1 MSWLFIAIA
10 AYLINAVN
18 SIVDKFL
25 LSTSVLKPVVYSFY
39 IGVLGL
45 FVLIFIPFVNF
56 TIPPASQI
64 FINLFTGAI
73 FILAIFT
80 FFNALYRGETSR
92 VLPLVGGLIP
102 LSIFAL
108 SFVFLGE
115 RLTTTQLAAFFLL
128 VPGAVLISI
137 KKRKIGTPSET
148 DVFLAI
154 LASFIYACAFVSTK
168 FVYLNQP
175 FWSGFIWMRIGSFL
189 GALSFLAFP
198 KIREKI
204 FSASR
209 TVRRE
214 MGLLYLSNQGLG
226 GLSFLLLNY
235 SIFLA
240 SVSLVSALQGTQ
252 YAFLIILIAILSV
265 KAPALIKGEL
275 RKGIR
280 LKRISAIALISAGLF
295 LLVFK

>member
-1 MSWLFIAIA
+1 MSWLIIAIT
-10 AYLINAVN
+10 AYFINAVN

-25 LSTSVLKPVVYSFY
+25 LTSSVIKPVAYSFY

-56 TIPPASQI
+56 TIPSPSQL
-64 FINLFTGAI
+64 FINLFTGVI

-80 FFNALYRGETSR
+80 FFNALWKGETSR
-92 VLPLVGGLIP
+92 ILPLVGGLIP
-102 LSIFAL
+102 ICILAL
-108 SFVFLGE
+108 SFIFLEE
-115 RLTTTQLAAFFLL
+115 RLISRQLGAFFLL
-128 VPGAVLISI
+128 VPGTVLISI

-154 LASFIYACAFVSTK
+154 LASFIYACAFVLTK

-175 FWSGFIWMRIGSFL
+175 FWSGFIWIRIGSFL

-209 TVRRE
+209 TVKRK

-235 SIFLA
+235 AIFLA

-252 YAFLIILIAILSV
+252 YAILIILIAILSV
-265 KAPALIKGEL
+265 KVPALIKGEL

-295 LLVFK
+295 LLVFR